1 MYLYFCESAIFVDI
15 SWISLFFF
23 RVLGYEFQEILN
35 CKREVRLRPTT
46 TDATAAAAP
55 YDFLNCQHLPVLCE
69 VLYLISFHPQ
79 KNPMRCRIIIVQKRK
94 VRMAV
99 KLFLSIHENE
109 T

>member
-1 MYLYFCESAIFVDI
+1 MNFKK
-15 SWISLFFF
+15 
-23 RVLGYEFQEILN
+23 ILN
-35 CKREVRLRPTT
+35 CKREVRPGATT
-46 TDATAAAAP
+46 TNATAAAAP
-55 YDFLNCQHLPVLCE
+55 YDFLTCQHLPVPCE

-79 KNPMRCRIIIVQKRK
+79 KNPVRCGIIIVQKRK